1 MLNNSTHKIKE
12 RFLECLQNGPM
23 TYAALREKVR
33 SKYKMADVLFIRD
46 SLLKDGF
53 IKEVDSYKLKDGRTM
68 QLFGLTEKRLENP
81 KNDFWE
87 DGSPKSRGNAFDW
100 RSTSI
105 GIYTRQELVNIES
118 GRRFGAKGSRNS
130 INVYSKA

>member
-1 MLNNSTHKIKE
+1 MSNNSTHKIKE
-12 RFLECLQNGPM
+12 CFLNCLKAKPM
-23 TYAALREKVR
+23 TYTAIRERVR
-33 SKYKMADVLFIRD
+33 SKYKMADVLSIRD
-46 SLLKDGF
+46 ALLRDGF
-53 IKEVDSYKLKDGRTM
+53 IKEVDVYKLKDGRTM

-100 RSTSI
+100 QSTSI